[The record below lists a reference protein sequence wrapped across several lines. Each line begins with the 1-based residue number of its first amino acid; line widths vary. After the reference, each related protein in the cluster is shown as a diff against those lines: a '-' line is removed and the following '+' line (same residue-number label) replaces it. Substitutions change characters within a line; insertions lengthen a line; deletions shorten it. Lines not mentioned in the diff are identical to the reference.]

1 MNGSTDDYSEK
12 NKSIKEIYEMVYRI
26 DRIDER
32 IHHIHK
38 QHTSFKKDIEELSE
52 SINDCN
58 NAIAVINSQ
67 HNFEN
72 NKKLEEEIQ
81 AFKIKL
87 QLLENSSSI
96 MENKWKAIVSFSL
109 QLIWVILAAF
119 ILYKLGIQAP
129 AVP

>member
-12 NKSIKEIYEMVYRI
+12 NKSIKEIYEVVY
-26 DRIDER
+26 RIDER
-32 IHHIHK
+32 IHHIYK

-58 NAIAVINSQ
+58 NVIAVMKSQ
-67 HNFEN
+67 HSFEN

>member
-1 MNGSTDDYSEK
+1 
-12 NKSIKEIYEMVYRI
+12 MVYRI
-26 DRIDER
+26 DER
-32 IHHIHK
+32 IQHIY
-38 QHTSFKKDIEELSE
+38 QQNNSFRNNIEELE
-52 SINDCN
+52 GLINNCN
-58 NAIAVINSQ
+58 NEIIVLKSH

-72 NKKLEEEIQ
+72 HKQIAEEIQ